1 MKVQGRKL
9 NRPPAWFTCALLILV
24 GVTSGCTSGAGP
36 LLSATPTLS
45 PIYQI
50 DPAIREYYEIYGGAK
65 VFGEPISQMVEQAG
79 SKFQFTTAV
88 LWVVDPNAPISKIV
102 RLAPLGASIIP
113 PEQQDPPQPAPDQPD
128 PYYDHGYFIYEPFR
142 PLYDRLE
149 GQEFVGR
156 PLTAVRYNALTD
168 RYEQYF
174 ENLGFYIAADQG
186 SQVGLLNYGAWLCHS
201 QCRSSQQL
209 NGMIQHSPAVRPPF
223 DVIVA
228 RLGRDFTGEPL
239 AMAAQGPDGR
249 LEQVFANLV
258 LVADAIDSSNPD
270 LVTLRPM
277 VEQLGILPAPLVAP
291 SQEPNYFYYEV
302 SGGQGYNIPLQFK
315 NLIEEHGGFQI
326 SGAPIGELAQINER
340 ITRQCFHNLCID
352 FDATAPPHLRIR
364 PAPLG
369 VDYFKSNLRAP
380 AIPTAGAES
389 LDQIS
394 VQVWEAQDQVAS
406 DQEQEIYAS
415 LSQNGKPLADIKPV
429 LIIQLPD
436 GSQARYEMPASGS
449 DGRTSL
455 KIPPISAA
463 NGILIPYQLC
473 VPQKEQMFCIR
484 QEYLILN
491 LR

>member
-9 NRPPAWFTCALLILV
+9 NRPSAWFTFALLILV
-24 GVTSGCTSGAGP
+24 GVTSGCTSAAGP
-36 LLSATPTLS
+36 LLTATPTLS

-88 LWVVDPNAPISKIV
+88 LWVVDPNAPLSKIV

-113 PEQQDPPQPAPDQPD
+113 PDQQDPPQPAPDQPD
-128 PYYDHGYFIYEPFR
+128 PYYDHGYYIYEPFR

-149 GQEFVGR
+149 GQKFVGR
-156 PLTAVRYNALTD
+156 PLTALRYNALTD

-186 SQVGLLNYGAWLCHS
+186 SQVGLLNYGAWLCNS
-201 QCRSSQQL
+201 QCRSTQQL
-209 NGMIQHSPAVRPPF
+209 NGTIQHSPAVRPPF

-258 LVADAIDSSNPD
+258 LVADAIDASNPD

-277 VEQLGILPAPLVAP
+277 VEQLGILPAPLAAP
-291 SQEPNYFYYEV
+291 SQEPNYFFYEV

-315 NLIEEHGGFQI
+315 NLIDEHGGFQV
-326 SGAPIGELAQINER
+326 SGAPTGELAQINER

-364 PAPLG
+364 PAALG
-369 VDYFKSNLRAP
+369 ADYFKSNLRAP
-380 AIPTAGAES
+380 ISPTAGPES

-463 NGILIPYQLC
+463 NGSLIPYQVC